1 MTAPAEFVALGGGM
15 RGYLA
20 LPEGGESAPGVLV
33 FQEAFGVNDYV
44 QSEVRRLAAHG
55 YAALAPDLFDGMTY
69 GYGERESVFA
79 RLQTLRD
86 VDMLKYVDAALVFLE
101 GHAAVKRGRFGTV
114 GFCMGGRLA
123 FLTATA
129 RPARIGAAASF
140 YGGGIAPEQKRFFDP
155 LVDRVT
161 ALQGALLLIYGA
173 DDEGISPREHGRLAE
188 ALSAHKK
195 DYTLHVFPGAGHG
208 FASTDRESYRP
219 VQAEQ
224 AWTETLALFAR
235 TL

>member
-1 MTAPAEFVALGGGM
+1 MSAEFVQLGGGM

-20 LPEGGESAPGVLV
+20 LPATSAAAPGVLV
-33 FQEAFGVNDYV
+33 FQEAFGINDYM
-44 QSEVRRLAAHG
+44 QRECRRLADDG
-55 YAALAPDLFDGMTY
+55 YVALAPDLFDGQVY
-69 GYGERESVFA
+69 GYGDREAVFA

-86 VDMLKYVDAALVFLE
+86 ETMLKYVDASLVYLE
-101 GHAAVKRGRFGTV
+101 GHPAVKRGPFGAV

-129 RPARIGAAASF
+129 RAPRIGAAASF
-140 YGGGIAPEQKRFFDP
+140 YGGGIAAEQKRHFDP
-155 LVDRVT
+155 LLDRVT

-173 DDEGISPREHGRLAE
+173 DDEGIPPREHARLAE
-188 ALSAHKK
+188 ALSSHKK
-195 DYTLHVFPGAGHG
+195 DYTLHVFPDAGHG

-224 AWTETLALFAR
+224 AWKETLALFAR

>member
-1 MTAPAEFVALGGGM
+1 VAEFVSLGGGM

-20 LPEGGESAPGVLV
+20 LPEGAGTSPAVLV
-33 FQEAFGVNDYV
+33 YQEAYGVNDYV
-44 QSEVRRLAAHG
+44 QREARRLANHG
-55 YAALAPDLFDGMTY
+55 YVALAPDLFDGQTY
-69 GYGERESVFA
+69 GYGERDSVFA

-86 VDMLKYVDAALVFLE
+86 ADMLKYVDASLVFLE
-101 GHAAVKRGRFGTV
+101 GHAAVKHGPFGTV

-129 RPARIGAAASF
+129 RPARIGAVASF
-140 YGGGIAPEQKRFFDP
+140 YGGGIAADQKRFFEP

-161 ALQGALLLIYGA
+161 ALQGALLLVYGA
-173 DDEGISPREHGRLAE
+173 DDESILPREHARLAE
-188 ALSAHKK
+188 ALSSHKK
-195 DYTLHVFPGAGHG
+195 DYTLHVFPGAGHA
-208 FASTDRESYRP
+208 FASIDRESYRP

-224 AWTETLALFAR
+224 AWVETLSLFAR